1 MKDLSSAKQCKLQL
15 LYVGYWDKKICLQQS
30 SASHKPLKL
39 ANVQNYSCTGL
50 VQLFRRVMTFGNKTS
65 GMKIKIGSPQP
76 KVTLMS

>member
-30 SASHKPLKL
+30 SASPQTIKISKCSKL
-39 ANVQNYSCTGL
+39 FLHRTSAAS
-50 VQLFRRVMTFGNKTS
+50 RAMTFGNGTS
-65 GMKIKIGSPQP
+65 TMKIEIGSPQP